1 MTLKALWKTSRLM
14 GVPRSYTHSIT
25 KPEVTWSVQGEK
37 GKDNKIPKN
46 PTNVLLCVIKFG
58 NENKI
63 HLAGYMLFGG
73 HSSEAQCSSSR
84 EGEGKNWQNSQ
95 MTFNFWDRID
105 RRTRFAG
112 WRVTANRYWAQ
123 KKYLN
128 RVQWSCKKY
137 RTACLPGWILRRGAI
152 SVERITLFIVVFS
165 PIAELVWF
173 SQLWRADYGL
183 QSFSVPSSLTLT
195 AARAFGDRLKAL
207 RKSSSRLYC
216 LKQPYA

>member
-63 HLAGYMLFGG
+63 HLAGYKLFGG

-84 EGEGKNWQNSQ
+84 EGEGKNVFGRILKWLSIFETESIEERDLLADGLQ
-95 MTFNFWDRID
+95 RID
-105 RRTRFAG
+105 IEP
-112 WRVTANRYWAQ
+112 
-123 KKYLN
+123 KKSIRIVFNDHAKNIERLVFLVEFYGE
-128 RVQWSCKKY
+128 VQFRSK
-137 RTACLPGWILRRGAI
+137 
-152 SVERITLFIVVFS
+152 E
-165 PIAELVWF
+165 
-173 SQLWRADYGL
+173 
-183 QSFSVPSSLTLT
+183 
-195 AARAFGDRLKAL
+195 
-207 RKSSSRLYC
+207 
-216 LKQPYA
+216 